1 MLDKLRDHALATLAE
16 NESCILSTT
25 GPAQLQASVVRLA
38 VREGR
43 PYLLIPVTSDHLF
56 NLEQEPTVL
65 LTTRH
70 WQLRGTA
77 VPVKP
82 AYTALPPALA
92 FLFDPAQAHA
102 GSIIEVIPQQ
112 MHIEAG
118 QGQPHR
124 QTIDF

>member
-1 MLDKLRDHALATLAE
+1 MLDKLRDYALATLAE
-16 NESCILSTT
+16 NESCTLSTS

-38 VREGR
+38 VRGGKL
-43 PYLLIPVTSDHLF
+43 YLLIPVTSDHLF

-65 LTTRH
+65 LTTRR

-77 VPVKP
+77 VLLKP
-82 AYTALPPALA
+82 AYTAPPPDLA
-92 FLFDPAQAHA
+92 SLFDPALAHTA
-102 GSIIEVIPQQ
+102 GIVEVIPHQ
-112 MHIEAG
+112 MHIETG